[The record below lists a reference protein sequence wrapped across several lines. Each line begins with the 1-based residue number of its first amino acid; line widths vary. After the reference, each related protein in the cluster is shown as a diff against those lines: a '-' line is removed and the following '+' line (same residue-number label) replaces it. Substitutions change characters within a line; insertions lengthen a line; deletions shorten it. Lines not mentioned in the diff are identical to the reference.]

1 VGIATGQA
9 FVGNI
14 QSVDRLIWTAIGN
27 TANLGA
33 RLQSLTRDLNAAIVI
48 DAATWVAAGESAA
61 DFERHERM
69 PIRGYRRTE
78 DVYALPLVAQAVRT

>member
-1 VGIATGQA
+1 LATGKA

-33 RLQSLTRDLNAAIVI
+33 RLQSLSRDLNAAIVI
-48 DAATWVAAGESAA
+48 DATTWAAAGESAA
-61 DFERHERM
+61 DFERHEQM
-69 PIRGYRRTE
+69 PIRGYRQAE
-78 DVYALPLVAQAVRT
+78 DVYALPLTAPVPQNS